1 MGDMIRDILA
11 VANAFAQF
19 KLGQKQLS
27 DYEEKRRQEALQAV
41 WERQQQERN
50 LALQERRVGLES
62 ERLDLSRQQAE
73 EDTLIGRTKLK
84 MEHEANIGK
93 LTDAAAERAQQEAEV
108 RRGLVG
114 NYARVLSGVL
124 GQYAKPG
131 DLASVQAAQ
140 DILSEYPSV
149 QDAGQL
155 PLDRLFAITQKLG
168 TKLPPGWKSDPKG
181 MWTYDATQAQKA
193 TQATTLQK
201 RYGVAVGLAQSYGS
215 LLPPEDQA
223 AIEAVLIP
231 EGVVADDTTY
241 GTAVGKI
248 EGILARAGLGTARV
262 TGFEADPEK
271 IRALQIRSDYLQ
283 GGPQARNALA
293 QASGVVRGIIGQR
306 ADLQKKDEAQY
317 ILANLPDP
325 ETLAG
330 MSPTAANAM
339 VGRISAFVA
348 TLYPDLFRMD
358 DGKLT
363 ISWGN
368 AAKYRLTQEQV
379 KALAN
384 LQAYRMGQLS
394 VAQAG
399 VSIRQQAA
407 DTAARLAAVAEAREK
422 RAQTG
427 GGVSERDKAIN
438 KAMYQVSQAYKEAQG
453 NPYTDPAQ
461 LTPEAMMRIGRPAL
475 GVYAN
480 DPATVKELDDL
491 IRGAMPAAGSSGSGL
506 MPGPTGPR

>member
-114 NYARVLSGVL
+114 NYARVVSGVL

-201 RYGVAVGLAQSYGS
+201 RYGVAVGLARSYWS
-215 LLPPEDQA
+215 LLSPEDQA

-241 GTAVGKI
+241 GTAVGTI
-248 EGILARAGLGTARV
+248 EA
-262 TGFEADPEK
+262 
-271 IRALQIRSDYLQ
+271 YL
-283 GGPQARNALA
+283 PMR
-293 QASGVVRGIIGQR
+293 
-306 ADLQKKDEAQY
+306 DL
-317 ILANLPDP
+317 
-325 ETLAG
+325 
-330 MSPTAANAM
+330 
-339 VGRISAFVA
+339 
-348 TLYPDLFRMD
+348 
-358 DGKLT
+358 
-363 ISWGN
+363 
-368 AAKYRLTQEQV
+368 
-379 KALAN
+379 
-384 LQAYRMGQLS
+384 
-394 VAQAG
+394 
-399 VSIRQQAA
+399 
-407 DTAARLAAVAEAREK
+407 ARLALQALRRTRRKYEHFRFGLTIYRVARRRELLWPRPQVLCAV
-422 RAQTG
+422 
-427 GGVSERDKAIN
+427 
-438 KAMYQVSQAYKEAQG
+438 
-453 NPYTDPAQ
+453 
-461 LTPEAMMRIGRPAL
+461 LL
-475 GVYAN
+475 
-480 DPATVKELDDL
+480 VKEPTFRRKMRLSTFL
-491 IRGAMPAAGSSGSGL
+491 RICPIRRPWRVCLRQLLTLWWGASVPS
-506 MPGPTGPR
+506 